1 MKILVTGGAGFI
13 GSHVVD
19 AYIAMGHDVIVVDDL
34 SSGSRDQVNTRA
46 SFHQLDIRNPEL
58 RQVFER
64 QQIDVVNHFAA
75 QMDVRRSVADPKFD
89 ASVNVIGG
97 LNLFELSREAGVKKI
112 IFSSTGGAIY
122 GEQDYFPADEVHP
135 VRPLSPY
142 GITKLVTEKYL
153 YYYKAVHG
161 IPFVVLRYANVYGP
175 RQNPH
180 GEAGV
185 VAIFAKKM
193 IEEETPVINGDGK
206 QTRDYTYVGDV
217 VRANCLALEYSG
229 SEIFNVGTGIE
240 TDVNQLF
247 RMLRGFLKP
256 ECPESH
262 GPAKLGEQM
271 RSVISWE
278 KIHRELGW
286 SPQVTFSEGL
296 AKTADFFRKKY
307 ARKGNA

>member
-19 AYIAMGHDVIVVDDL
+19 AYIADGHMVVVVDDL
-34 SSGSRDQVNTRA
+34 SSGVKENVNPKA
-46 SFHQLDIRNPEL
+46 EFYQLDIRSQEIQ
-58 RQVFER
+58 QVFQR
-64 QQIDVVNHFAA
+64 HPFDVVNHHAA

-97 LNLFELSREAGVKKI
+97 LNIFESARESGVKKI

-122 GEQDYFPADEVHP
+122 GEQDYFPADEEHP

-153 YYYKAVHG
+153 FYYREIHG
-161 IPFVVLRYANVYGP
+161 IEHVVLRYANIYGP

-193 IEEETPVINGDGK
+193 LQGEKPVINGDGK

-217 VRANCLALEYSG
+217 VKGNLLALKYSG
-229 SEIFNVGTGIE
+229 SNVFNIGTSIE
-240 TDVNQLF
+240 TDVTQLF
-247 RMLRGFLKP
+247 RTLRGLLHP
-256 ECPESH
+256 ACPEEH
-262 GPAKLGEQM
+262 GPAMIGEQL
-271 RSVISWE
+271 RSVISSA
-278 KIHRELGW
+278 KIQRELGW
-286 SPQVTFSEGL
+286 SPSVSLSEGL
-296 AKTADFFRKKY
+296 KMTAEFFKERF
-307 ARKGNA
+307 A

>member
-19 AYIAMGHDVIVVDDL
+19 AYVSDGHQVVVVDDL
-34 SSGSRDQVNTRA
+34 SSGVKENLNPKA
-46 SFHQLDIRNPEL
+46 EFHQIDIRSQEIG
-58 RQVFER
+58 
-64 QQIDVVNHFAA
+64 QIFQRNSFDVVNHLAA

-97 LNLFELSREAGVKKI
+97 LNIFENARQWGVKKI
-112 IFSSTGGAIY
+112 VFSSTGGAIY
-122 GEQDYFPADEVHP
+122 GEQDYFPADEDHP

-153 YYYKAVHG
+153 FYYKEVHG
-161 IPFVVLRYANVYGP
+161 IEHVVLRYANIYGP

-193 IEEETPVINGDGK
+193 LEGSTPVINGDGK

-217 VRANCLALEYSG
+217 VKANQLALQSSG
-229 SEIFNVGTGIE
+229 SNTFNIGTGIE

-247 RMLRGFLKP
+247 RALRGLLNP
-256 ECPESH
+256 ACPEEH
-262 GPAKLGEQM
+262 GPAKAGEQL
-271 RSVISWE
+271 RSVISSAR
-278 KIHRELGW
+278 IHRELGW
-286 SPQVTFSEGL
+286 RANVTLSEGL
-296 AKTADFFRKKY
+296 KLTAEFFRK
-307 ARKGNA
+307 RFS